1 MDANGILNVQ
11 AKDKGTGK
19 EQKIRIEAST
29 GLSDAEIERM
39 KQEAQAHAEEDRKMR
54 EKVDKLNAA
63 DSTIFNTE
71 KQLKEF
77 GDKITADKKT
87 ENENARKYMKIT
99 NKI

>member
-1 MDANGILNVQ
+1 
-11 AKDKGTGK
+11 
-19 EQKIRIEAST
+19 
-29 GLSDAEIERM
+29 M

-77 GDKITADKKT
+77 GDKIPADKKT
-87 ENENARKYMKIT
+87 EIENALKDLKEAHKKENIDQIDAKRERNTTTWAAASQKKKAADEGATQYD
-99 NKI
+99 